1 MERKKEMRKD
11 IMAAGGEG
19 GMQEG
24 RDQDA
29 AQPETEVR
37 ASVRNHQIGDN
48 TQSNASL
55 RGNICL
61 YGKHMVDIRKK
72 CHTQQRKTSVLI
84 LFKNEIRSEDG
95 KHVFQTRLQR

>member
-1 MERKKEMRKD
+1 VYLGDGPLVYLSNLSVAGSGVERTKEMRKD
-11 IMAAGGEG
+11 IMAAGGEGG

-48 TQSNASL
+48 TVK
-55 RGNICL
+55 CL
-61 YGKHMVDIRKK
+61 AERQYLPG
-72 CHTQQRKTSVLI
+72 
-84 LFKNEIRSEDG
+84 
-95 KHVFQTRLQR
+95 

>member
-1 MERKKEMRKD
+1 MTKALWWGRSRRWVTCLSFKLICGWKWCGEEEGDEERHY
-11 IMAAGGEG
+11 GGWGRG

-61 YGKHMVDIRKK
+61 DSKHMVDIRK
-72 CHTQQRKTSVLI
+72 T
-84 LFKNEIRSEDG
+84 
-95 KHVFQTRLQR
+95 

>member
-1 MERKKEMRKD
+1 MGGGGVDHGDGSLIYLSNLSVAGSGVERKKEMRKD
-11 IMAAGGEG
+11 IMAAGGERG

-61 YGKHMVDIRKK
+61 DSKHIVD
-72 CHTQQRKTSVLI
+72 L
-84 LFKNEIRSEDG
+84 
-95 KHVFQTRLQR
+95 